1 MKVRIAGYWLILIL
15 AFAPL
20 IAMALILPTLGD
32 TADRIALKNAEL
44 NGALLFKT
52 NFGLS
57 PVLCVFCWFVWV
69 FAIFWNADEVWR
81 GLHKSHFVF
90 ERFGT
95 RVRCVARSRRR
106 AATETFSKDPEPA
119 RFARK
124 KTRRGKVWG
133 MLLAAVV
140 LIGATVGFVVRE
152 IQAYSILTATAYVES
167 PLQLRSSSVSRPWS
181 MAVSVELGCHHYD
194 APRRRYH
201 APRRGPSNTLVY
213 DIRFPDGASVRISE
227 TVPLQGSWLDAA
239 EAIERAL
246 NEGGA
251 EFARWRWLG
260 QDPLH
265 PKCLQWLRDSH
276 TAYDYARIWRLLRVG
291 EIPDR

>member
-1 MKVRIAGYWLILIL
+1 MILIL

-20 IAMALILPTLGD
+20 IAIVFILPTLGD
-32 TADRIALKNAEL
+32 TADRIALRNAEL

-52 NFGLS
+52 DFGLS
-57 PVLCVFCWFVWV
+57 PVLCVFCWFAWV
-69 FAIFWNADEVWR
+69 FAIFRNADEVWP

-95 RVRCVARSRRR
+95 RVRCVVGSRRR

-140 LIGATVGFVVRE
+140 LIGATVGFVARE

-167 PLQLRSSSVSRPWS
+167 PLQLRSSLVSRPWS
-181 MAVSVELGCHHYD
+181 MAVSVEIGCHHYD
-194 APRRRYH
+194 APRRR
-201 APRRGPSNTLVY
+201 ASNTLVY
-213 DIRFPDGASVRISE
+213 DIWFPDGASVRISE
-227 TVPLQGSWLDAA
+227 AVPLQGSWLDAA

-246 NEGGA
+246 NDGGA

-265 PKCLQWLRDSH
+265 PKCLQWFRDSH
-276 TAYDYARIWRLLRVG
+276 TAYDYARIWRLLRFG